1 MEVKV
6 VTKAE
11 MAKKMAWKTGDYVG
25 DSKKAL
31 EAFIEVC
38 KETLAN
44 DGVVALN
51 GFMNISKRSSKGHDV
66 TMPSGRVIHVPEK
79 RYVRATVSKTWR
91 E

>member
-1 MEVKV
+1 MEIEV
-6 VTKAE
+6 VTKVSMAE
-11 MAKKMAWKTGDYVG
+11 KMAEKTGDSVAN
-25 DSKKAL
+25 SKKAL

-38 KETLAN
+38 KETLAK
-44 DGVVALN
+44 DGVVTIN